1 MSTFPPERVDAR
13 VVNLAARLVASTVVV
28 ASPALAAETVIAN
41 VTIPGGEQVF
51 EGVELV
57 AWAAYTVGTSGVS
70 VQLRLRQTGLAGTI
84 IADTGACTRSAA
96 SLAESSVNG
105 IDLAPVGGQVYA
117 LTMQVASGAAASTV
131 SAVYVRALII

>member
-1 MSTFPPERVDAR
+1 MSTLPPERVDAR
-13 VVNLAARLVASTVVV
+13 VVNFASRLVASSVVV

-57 AWAAYTVGTSGVS
+57 AWAAYTIGTSGVS
-70 VQLRLRQTGLAGTI
+70 AQFRLRQTGLGGTLLG
-84 IADTGACTRSAA
+84 DTGACNRAA
-96 SLAESSVNG
+96 GQFFESSVNG
-105 IDLAPVGGQVYA
+105 LDAAPVGGQVYA

-131 SAVYVRALII
+131 SAVYFRALII